1 MASNK
6 EISRVLEDGKKLK
19 RSVYHRM
26 RKEKEA
32 EEPKVEARA
41 IAKYVRI
48 SPTKARSIANAIRN
62 KDVSEA
68 LQILTFSPK
77 KSARLIYKVL
87 MSAIANAENNFG
99 LNAENL
105 YVSEIMI
112 NEGPRLKRLWP
123 RSHGRADILQ
133 KRMSHIYVTVR
144 DRNADK

>member
-1 MASNK
+1 MASNSK
-6 EISRVLEDGKKLK
+6 VSRVQEDGRKVK

-32 EEPKVEARA
+32 AEPKVEARA
-41 IAKYVRI
+41 VTKYVRI
-48 SPTKARSIANAIRN
+48 SPKKMRSMANAIRN
-62 KDVSEA
+62 KDISEA

-77 KSARLIYKVL
+77 KSARILYKTL

-99 LNAENL
+99 LNPEKL
-105 YVSEIMI
+105 YVSEVMI

-133 KRMSHIYVTVR
+133 KRMSHVYITVR
-144 DRNADK
+144 DKSADK

>member
-1 MASNK
+1 MATNTNV
-6 EISRVLEDGKKLK
+6 SRVQQDGRKVK
-19 RSVYHRM
+19 RSVYHRL

-32 EEPKVEARA
+32 SEPIVEARA
-41 IAKYVRI
+41 VTKYVRI
-48 SPTKARSIANAIRN
+48 SPKKVRSMANSIRN
-62 KDVSEA
+62 KDISEA

-77 KSARLIYKVL
+77 KSARILYKTL

-105 YVSEIMI
+105 YVSEIMV

-133 KRMSHIYVTVR
+133 KRMSHIYITVR
-144 DRNADK
+144 DKSADK

>member
-1 MASNK
+1 
-6 EISRVLEDGKKLK
+6 
-19 RSVYHRM
+19 M

-32 EEPKVEARA
+32 EEPKVEAQA

>member
-1 MASNK
+1 MATK
-6 EISRVLEDGKKLK
+6 TKVSRVQQDGRKVK
-19 RSVYHRM
+19 RSVYHRL

-32 EEPKVEARA
+32 SEPKVEARA
-41 IAKYVRI
+41 VTKYVRI
-48 SPTKARSIANAIRN
+48 SPKKVRSMANSIRN
-62 KDVSEA
+62 KDISEA

-77 KSARLIYKVL
+77 KSARILYKTL

-105 YVSEIMI
+105 YVSEVMV

-133 KRMSHIYVTVR
+133 KRMSHIYITVR
-144 DRNADK
+144 DKSADK